1 MDLVGDDQHAVPGE
15 DPKKR
20 TQFFVRNVKNY
31 HRDDLPIHFV
41 GSIAA
46 VYEAELR
53 EAATALGL
61 TMDHIIKAPLEG
73 LCAYHAGPAGS

>member
-1 MDLVGDDQHAVPGE
+1 M
-15 DPKKR
+15 
-20 TQFFVRNVKNY
+20 KNY

-53 EAATALGL
+53 DAATSLGL
-61 TMDHIIKAPLEG
+61 SIGKILKAPLEG
-73 LCAYHAGPAGS
+73 LLAYHNP